1 MENDVGKIVTVLK
14 DRNVISENRTLYDY
28 SDVQSIRIHPINNY
42 FFVCMPL
49 SESNSLTIFP
59 SNPNSTIYQ
68 EENVSEID
76 GYGLLD
82 FPLDA
87 TWNYFN
93 NKYLIADSGNKK
105 IIIVNSETNAF
116 EKSLD
121 NFTLPHSIVF
131 NKNDKS
137 FFIKSFKNSYTQ
149 KVTQVNNF
157 GDIVFEFEFPGSI
170 YSTEIKYN
178 YGYLDL
184 IPKYFTMDFDANL
197 NRLWFVS
204 KSVLYM
210 IDLDTKHIVENNLLD
225 FRLNNLSCVSIE
237 KSSGNAFVIIDDG
250 TNYYVQQIFKDNNL
264 NFGLSFLRS

>member
-1 MENDVGKIVTVLK
+1 M
-14 DRNVISENRTLYDY
+14 
-28 SDVQSIRIHPINNY
+28 
-42 FFVCMPL
+42 F
-49 SESNSLTIFP
+49 
-59 SNPNSTIYQ
+59 
-68 EENVSEID
+68 
-76 GYGLLD
+76 
-82 FPLDA
+82 
-87 TWNYFN
+87 YFN

-137 FFIKSFKNSYTQ
+137 FFIKSFTNPYTQ